1 MVQGVFAECLTP
13 RIQDRAAFMGARSLS
28 SAAFLNLTPATFNEK
43 SESTGGQGSQRFR
56 EKSDAGILRV
66 DREGGARRLTL
77 HLVLPFHLAAASPA
91 RRIFDLR
98 PSTFTFH
105 FQDMPLQYSSLCI
118 ILQY

>member
-1 MVQGVFAECLTP
+1 MNLIFDTFDEGPEVPTAT
-13 RIQDRAAFMGARSLS
+13 AANA
-28 SAAFLNLTPATFNEK
+28 SA
-43 SESTGGQGSQRFR
+43 Q
-56 EKSDAGILRV
+56 KSDAGILRV

-91 RRIFDLR
+91 RRSFDLR